1 MPHTPLPLGT
11 IALDPA
17 ADAPLYR
24 QLYDAL
30 RDAIL
35 EGRLPAGARLPSSR
49 VLAGDL
55 DVARNTV
62 LTAFEQLAAEG
73 YLETTVGAGT
83 RIAASL
89 PDHLLEIAKGA
100 TAKKCKTVTAAN
112 SLSKRGEKLSTLHR
126 LPAVGYEHGTA
137 RAFTHGLPAIDL
149 FPMTLWSRLL
159 ARRARDRSTG
169 QFGYEVAAGHTAL
182 REAIAAHAGAARG
195 VVCKPDQVIITTG
208 AQAAL
213 MLAAQMMVDPGD
225 QVWLEDPGYLG
236 ARGAFL
242 GAGADIV
249 PVPVDEEGINVDEG
263 RTLAPRP
270 RLIYVTPS
278 HQFPLGATL
287 SLQRRLELL
296 EFAREANAWILEDDY
311 DSEYRYTGRPLASLQ
326 GLDRSDRVL
335 YMGTFAK
342 TLFPALRVGYLI
354 VPESFIDAFR
364 TAIRHTG
371 HVAPASIQAA
381 LADFISEGHYGT
393 HVRRMRAIYAD
404 RRLCLINAAQHDLE
418 PWLKVS
424 PGDGGMQM
432 VGYLRGKLDDRK
444 VAALAKEA
452 GIHVTALS
460 TYSLRPKP
468 DMGLYLGFAAI
479 PEARIIK
486 ATQRLSRVFQ
496 ETD

>member
-1 MPHTPLPLGT
+1 MTPCATPFSK
-11 IALDPA
+11 
-17 ADAPLYR
+17 DAC
-24 QLYDAL
+24 Q
-30 RDAIL
+30 
-35 EGRLPAGARLPSSR
+35 
-49 VLAGDL
+49 
-55 DVARNTV
+55 
-62 LTAFEQLAAEG
+62 
-73 YLETTVGAGT
+73 
-83 RIAASL
+83 
-89 PDHLLEIAKGA
+89 
-100 TAKKCKTVTAAN
+100 
-112 SLSKRGEKLSTLHR
+112 
-126 LPAVGYEHGTA
+126 
-137 RAFTHGLPAIDL
+137 RA
-149 FPMTLWSRLL
+149 L
-159 ARRARDRSTG
+159 ARHRS
-169 QFGYEVAAGHTAL
+169 FPDDIVEPPS
-182 REAIAAHAGAARG
+182 GAARG
-195 VVCKPDQVIITTG
+195 VVCKAEQVIVTTG

-236 ARGAFL
+236 ARGAFI

-249 PVPVDEEGINVDEG
+249 PVPVDDEGINVNDG
-263 RTLAPRP
+263 RKLAPTP

-278 HQFPLGATL
+278 HQFPLGSTL

-354 VPESFIDAFR
+354 VPENLVDAFR
-364 TAIRHTG
+364 TAIRLTG

-418 PWLKVS
+418 PWLEVS

-432 VGYLRGKLDDRK
+432 VGYLHGNLDDRK
-444 VAALAKEA
+444 VAALAKKPTFTSLPCRV
-452 GIHVTALS
+452 IHFARTRKWGS
-460 TYSLRPKP
+460 TW
-468 DMGLYLGFAAI
+468 GLQPFPRRGS
-479 PEARIIK
+479 
-486 ATQRLSRVFQ
+486 SRRRNVLLMSFR
-496 ETD
+496 T